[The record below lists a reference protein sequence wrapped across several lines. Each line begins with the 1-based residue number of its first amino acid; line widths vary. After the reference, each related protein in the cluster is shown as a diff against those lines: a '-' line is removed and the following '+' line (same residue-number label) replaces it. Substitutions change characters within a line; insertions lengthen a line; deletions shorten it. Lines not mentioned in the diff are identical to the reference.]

1 MNIMKKHMKSIQ
13 NKLLKFQEKV
23 GAIKK
28 DSQNPFFK
36 SSYFNIDTLLGT
48 IKPILNEVGLVLL
61 QPLTTLDG
69 KPALVTKI
77 LDSESEESIE
87 GTVVLPENNDAQKM
101 GGIITYFRR
110 YCIQSMLSLEAE
122 DDDGNMAS
130 HGQNSTKSMPPKP
143 PANKPPVIP
152 PKPPE
157 KPLKTKEDLLKEEV
171 KKLCDEIGLSTLTV
185 LKTKED
191 YEKFVKDK
199 TGFKLEPAFHNM
211 ILTRLKSIK
220 SALEFEPVKT

>member
-1 MNIMKKHMKSIQ
+1 MKSIQ

-77 LDSESEESIE
+77 LDSESEEFIE

-122 DDDGNMAS
+122 DDDGNSAS
-130 HGQNSTKSMPPKP
+130 NGQNSTKFAPQKPQVSKTTTPPQ
-143 PANKPPVIP
+143 NEPV
-152 PKPPE
+152 
-157 KPLKTKEDLLKEEV
+157 KTKEGLAKEEI

-191 YEKFVKDK
+191 YEKFVKEK

-211 ILTRLKSIK
+211 IITRLKSIK
-220 SALEFEPVKT
+220 SSNEFEKDLGEPVKT